1 MSMQRKPF
9 PRLCLG
15 LMLSCFLFLPFPG
28 KAACCPPE
36 AESAAHAQAGTTAIR
51 VTLPDLSGTPR
62 KATPGNPGLH
72 ERPFRLLASVAGTQ
86 TVSAENESAPDAE
99 AELQEIL
106 NLLTGL
112 VSDMEALKAEMAATE
127 SVPESEPQPA
137 GPMTGAFF
145 TAQILSEEPQTLL
158 KDPQTPDDILAR
170 IEPGEMLLVCEITDD
185 WALVNWHGLEGFL
198 PASVVLPAEPAMP
211 ESAQVLTAPASL
223 AEASA
228 IPSPAAQQTPQPV
241 VHEQILSMETQAPA
255 EATPEAETGT
265 VFVPYQARTTRKG
278 VNVRKEPD
286 QDSSRVTQLEK
297 GSTVTVLGEIAGANG
312 ETWLQIETRKGK
324 QGYIRGDLV
333 ERVP

>member
-1 MSMQRKPF
+1 
-9 PRLCLG
+9 
-15 LMLSCFLFLPFPG
+15 
-28 KAACCPPE
+28 
-36 AESAAHAQAGTTAIR
+36 
-51 VTLPDLSGTPR
+51 
-62 KATPGNPGLH
+62 
-72 ERPFRLLASVAGTQ
+72 
-86 TVSAENESAPDAE
+86 
-99 AELQEIL
+99 
-106 NLLTGL
+106 
-112 VSDMEALKAEMAATE
+112 
-127 SVPESEPQPA
+127 
-137 GPMTGAFF
+137 MTGAFF
-145 TAQILSEEPQTLL
+145 TAQILSEGPQTLL

-185 WALVNWHGLEGFL
+185 WVLVNWHGLEGFL

-228 IPSPAAQQTPQPV
+228 TPSPAAQQTPQPV

-265 VFVPYQARTTRKG
+265 AFVPYQARTTRKG

-297 GSTVTVLGEIAGANG
+297 GSTVTVLGEVAGANG
-312 ETWLQIETRKGK
+312 ETWLQIETLKGK
-324 QGYIRGDLV
+324 QGYIRGDLL